1 MIPHISNTNHRRQNK
16 KTSNSPRKSQI
27 PTEFPNSKQKSLGFT
42 KKNPFATKKK
52 LPKFLALRC
61 SPWHQ
66 RRCGS
71 AAAPWLQAFW
81 RAASPNRSPWWS
93 WGVSLVSWSVCWVPC
108 LLVAEDGFSR
118 SYNRNNK
125 PFSQRKIMHPGKHH
139 LFRQH
144 KSTNQHFSPLPR
156 CSLQHMFQTQIQCIT
171 KLTGEQL
178 LMYGGDGIEKVA
190 NDWCCVCVNPTAVT
204 LCEPSMIN
212 GFLGTISLATNQD
225 RLEICHFQQV
235 VHTSIHRIYG

>member
-1 MIPHISNTNHRRQNK
+1 M
-16 KTSNSPRKSQI
+16 
-27 PTEFPNSKQKSLGFT
+27 
-42 KKNPFATKKK
+42 
-52 LPKFLALRC
+52 
-61 SPWHQ
+61 
-66 RRCGS
+66 
-71 AAAPWLQAFW
+71 
-81 RAASPNRSPWWS
+81 
-93 WGVSLVSWSVCWVPC
+93 VCWLGR

-118 SYNRNNK
+118 SYNPNNK

-139 LFRQH
+139 LFSLH

-212 GFLGTISLATNQD
+212 GFLGTVSLATNQD
-225 RLEICHFQQV
+225 RLELCHFQQV